1 MKAHSAKLPENDILY
16 NIFMRFTTQLV
27 VFIRHWLKIFMLSN
41 KKYFEQKASKY
52 LASKVLSY
60 DNWLDSISEGRKG
73 DILALFGLC
82 MLFSVHAV
90 VHLKGGFIW
99 TTLSKLSDNHAED
112 FKKCSVHLCYL
123 GRGIF
128 IELIE

>member
-1 MKAHSAKLPENDILY
+1 
-16 NIFMRFTTQLV
+16 
-27 VFIRHWLKIFMLSN
+27 MLAQDLHAGQQKN
-41 KKYFEQKASKY
+41 FEQCVSKY

-60 DNWLDSISEGRKG
+60 ENWLDSISKGRKG

-82 MLFSVHAV
+82 MLFSIHALV
-90 VHLKGGFIW
+90 QLKDGFIW
-99 TTLSKLSDNHAED
+99 MTLSKLSDDHAED
-112 FKKCSVHLCYL
+112 LKKCSVHLCYL